1 MSLESIVNNK
11 LVDMEPSAVLC
22 YGEIG
27 IDNIIQADGL
37 PSPENAIFPTS
48 DSYHGGGA
56 AANTAVWL
64 ATLGV
69 KVKLTGN
76 VIGRDE
82 YGDQILQ
89 GLRRHPNID
98 LSLVEQRDGVTTP
111 FTRAIVT
118 PDGER
123 SFLIFWY
130 PQAPKV
136 TLTKGMLEGA
146 KFLALDLYG
155 GPERLATAQ
164 LAFENGVSTAI
175 GDVVWPDHPA
185 LPFTSI
191 ATNSG
196 PYIREHFPG
205 VDVRQHARRLQSIS
219 KGIVI
224 TTDGPITVH
233 ALDAQGNGFTIQPP
247 TTTPVDATG
256 AGDAFRAG
264 LLYGLLHGFD
274 LPRSLRWAVAC
285 GSLKVR
291 NVGAATTLPGLQ
303 EIEALAGSLQPQ
315 AEL

>member
-1 MSLESIVNNK
+1 MCEVF
-11 LVDMEPSAVLC
+11 C

-37 PSPENAIFPTS
+37 PSPENAVFPTS

-69 KVKLTGN
+69 KVKLSGN
-76 VIGRDE
+76 VIGHDS
-82 YGDQILQ
+82 YGEMILER
-89 GLRRHPNID
+89 LRKHALID
-98 LSLVEQRDGVTTP
+98 LSLVVQRGEVITP

-136 TLTKGMLEGA
+136 QLTKEMLQGI
-146 KFLALDLYG
+146 KYLALDLYG
-155 GPERLATAQ
+155 GPERLETAR
-164 LAFENGVSTAI
+164 LAFEAGVSTAI
-175 GDVVWPDHPA
+175 GDIIWPDHPA

-196 PYIREHFPG
+196 AYIRQHFPD
-205 VDVRQHARRLQSIS
+205 VDIRQHARTLQSIS
-219 KGIVI
+219 KGMII
-224 TTDGPITVH
+224 TTDGPRAVH
-233 ALDAQGNGFTIQPP
+233 VLDEQGKGFTVQPP
-247 TTTPVDATG
+247 AVTAVDATG

-264 LLYGLLHGFD
+264 LLYGLLGGFN
-274 LPRSLRWAVAC
+274 LPRSVCWGIAA
-285 GSLKVR
+285 GSLKVQ
-291 NVGAATTLPGLQ
+291 NLGAATTLPTID
-303 EIEALAGSLQPQ
+303 EIETIANSLQIQP
-315 AEL
+315 ES

>member
-1 MSLESIVNNK
+1 MGTCE
-11 LVDMEPSAVLC
+11 VLC

-37 PSPENAIFPTS
+37 PSPENAIFPKS

-56 AANTAVWL
+56 ASNTAVWL
-64 ATLGV
+64 AILGV

-76 VIGRDE
+76 VIGRDP
-82 YGDQILQ
+82 YGDLIME
-89 GLRRHPNID
+89 GLRKQSNID
-98 LSLVEQRDGVTTP
+98 LSLVEQREEVTTP

-130 PQAPKV
+130 PQASKIQ
-136 TLTKGMLEGA
+136 LTKEMLEGVRY
-146 KFLALDLYG
+146 LALDLYG

-164 LAFENGVSTAI
+164 LAFESGVSTTV

-196 PYIREHFPG
+196 PYIRQSFPG
-205 VDVRQHARRLQSIS
+205 VDVHQHARKLQSIS

-224 TTDGPITVH
+224 TTDGSQMVH
-233 ALDAQGNGFTIQPP
+233 ALDAQGNGFTVQPP
-247 TTTPVDATG
+247 ATIAIDATG

-264 LLYGLLHGFD
+264 LLYGLLRGFD
-274 LPRSLRWAVAC
+274 LPRSVCWGVAA
-285 GSLKVR
+285 GSLKVK
-291 NVGAATTLPGLQ
+291 NLGAATTLPDFQ
-303 EIEALAGSLQPQ
+303 EIEALANHLQTQP
-315 AEL
+315 EI

>member
-1 MSLESIVNNK
+1 
-11 LVDMEPSAVLC
+11 MEREGRLKRCEVLC

-37 PSPENAIFPTS
+37 PSPENAVFPRS

-64 ATLGV
+64 AALGV
-69 KVKLTGN
+69 RVKLTGN
-76 VIGRDE
+76 AIGRDP
-82 YGDQILQ
+82 YGNMIME
-89 GLRRHPNID
+89 GLRKHPNIE
-98 LSLVEQRDGVTTP
+98 LSLVEEREEVTTP

-130 PQAPKV
+130 RQAPKV
-136 TLTKGMLEGA
+136 SLTRQMLEGV
-146 KFLALDLYG
+146 KYLALDLYG
-155 GPERLATAQ
+155 GPERLETAR
-164 LAFENGVSTAI
+164 LAFESGVSTAI
-175 GDVVWPDHPA
+175 GDVIWPDHPA
-185 LPFTSI
+185 LLLTSI

-196 PYIREHFPG
+196 PYIRQAFPG

-224 TTDGPITVH
+224 TTDGPHMVY
-233 ALDAQGNGFTIQPP
+233 ALDPHGHGFTVKPP
-247 TTTPVDATG
+247 SVTAVDATG

-264 LLYGLLHGFD
+264 LLYGLLRGLD
-274 LPRSLRWAVAC
+274 LPRSLCWGVAA

-291 NVGAATTLPGLQ
+291 NLGAATTLPDFK
-303 EIEALAGSLQPQ
+303 EIETLANRLQVQPEQ
-315 AEL
+315 

>member
-1 MSLESIVNNK
+1 MCE
-11 LVDMEPSAVLC
+11 VLC

-64 ATLGV
+64 AALGV
-69 KVKLTGN
+69 SVKLSGN
-76 VIGRDE
+76 VIGHDA
-82 YGDQILQ
+82 YGELILER
-89 GLRRHPNID
+89 LRKHAQID
-98 LSLVEQRDGVTTP
+98 LSLVEQRHGVITP

-136 TLTKGMLEGA
+136 QLTKEMLQGI

-155 GPERLATAQ
+155 GPERLESAR
-164 LAFENGVSTAI
+164 LAFESGVSTVI
-175 GDVVWPDHPA
+175 GDVIWPDHPA

-196 PYIREHFPG
+196 AYIRQSFPN
-205 VDVRQHARRLQSIS
+205 VDIRHHARALQSIS

-224 TTDGPITVH
+224 TTDGPQMVH
-233 ALDAQGNGFTIQPP
+233 ALDAQGYGFTVQPP
-247 TTTPVDATG
+247 AVTAMDATG

-264 LLYGLLHGFD
+264 LLYGLLRGLD
-274 LPRSLRWAVAC
+274 LPRSVCWGVAAGC
-285 GSLKVR
+285 LKVR
-291 NVGAATTLPGLQ
+291 NLGAATTLPAFHEL
-303 EIEALAGSLQPQ
+303 EALANSLQPQ
-315 AEL
+315 PE

>member
-1 MSLESIVNNK
+1 MCE
-11 LVDMEPSAVLC
+11 VLC

-64 ATLGV
+64 AALGV
-69 KVKLTGN
+69 SVKLSGN
-76 VIGRDE
+76 VIGHDA
-82 YGDQILQ
+82 YGELILER
-89 GLRRHPNID
+89 LRKHAQID
-98 LSLVEQRDGVTTP
+98 LSLVEQRDGVITP

-136 TLTKGMLEGA
+136 QLTKEMLQGI
-146 KFLALDLYG
+146 KYLALDLYG
-155 GPERLATAQ
+155 GPERLESAR
-164 LAFENGVSTAI
+164 LAFESGVSTVI
-175 GDVVWPDHPA
+175 GDVIWPDHPA

-196 PYIREHFPG
+196 AYIRQSFPN
-205 VDVRQHARRLQSIS
+205 VDIRHHARALQSIS

-224 TTDGPITVH
+224 TTDGPQMVH
-233 ALDAQGNGFTIQPP
+233 ALDAQGYGFTVQPP
-247 TTTPVDATG
+247 AVTAMDATG

-264 LLYGLLHGFD
+264 LLYGLLRGLD
-274 LPRSLRWAVAC
+274 LPRSVCWGVAAGC
-285 GSLKVR
+285 LKVR
-291 NVGAATTLPGLQ
+291 NLGAATTLPAFHEL
-303 EIEALAGSLQPQ
+303 EALANSLQPQ
-315 AEL
+315 PE

>member
-1 MSLESIVNNK
+1 
-11 LVDMEPSAVLC
+11 METSEVLC

-37 PSPENAIFPTS
+37 PSPESAIFPKS

-64 ATLGV
+64 AHLGV

-76 VIGRDE
+76 VIGQDS
-82 YGDQILQ
+82 YGDMILE
-89 GLRRHPNID
+89 GLRKHLRID
-98 LSLVEQRDGVTTP
+98 LNLTEQREGVTTP

-136 TLTKGMLEGA
+136 TLIKEMLDGV

-155 GPERLATAQ
+155 GPERLATAR
-164 LAFENGVSTAI
+164 LAYECGVSTAI
-175 GDVVWPDHPA
+175 GDVIWPDHPA

-196 PYIREHFPG
+196 PFIRQHFPG
-205 VDVRQHARRLQSIS
+205 VDVRQHARKLQAIC
-219 KGIVI
+219 KGIMI
-224 TTDGPITVH
+224 TTDGPRIVH
-233 ALDAQGNGFTIQPP
+233 ALDVQGNGFTVQPP
-247 TTTPVDATG
+247 ATTAIDATG

-264 LLYGLLHGFD
+264 LLFGLLHGFD
-274 LPRSLRWAVAC
+274 LPRSVCWGVAT
-285 GSLKVR
+285 GSLKVK
-291 NVGAATTLPGLQ
+291 NLGAATTLPEFK
-303 EIEALAGSLQPQ
+303 EIETLANSLQAQP
-315 AEL
+315 EL

>member
-1 MSLESIVNNK
+1 
-11 LVDMEPSAVLC
+11 MERSEVLC

-27 IDNIIQADGL
+27 IDNIIQTDGL
-37 PSPENAIFPTS
+37 PSPENAVFPTS

-64 ATLGV
+64 ANLGV

-76 VIGRDE
+76 AIGRDP
-82 YGDQILQ
+82 YGDSILE
-89 GLRRHPNID
+89 GLRKHPKID
-98 LSLVEQRDGVTTP
+98 LSLVEQREGVTTP
-111 FTRAIVT
+111 FTRALVT

-130 PQAPKV
+130 PQAPKI
-136 TLTKGMLEGA
+136 TLTKEMLDGI
-146 KFLALDLYG
+146 KYLALDLYG
-155 GPERLATAQ
+155 GPERLATAR
-164 LAFENGVSTAI
+164 LAFGSGVSTAI
-175 GDVVWPDHPA
+175 GDVIWPEHPA

-196 PYIREHFPG
+196 PYIRQHFPG

-224 TTDGPITVH
+224 TTDGPRTVH
-233 ALDAQGNGFTIQPP
+233 ALDTQGNGFTIEPP
-247 TTTPVDATG
+247 ATTAVDATG

-264 LLYGLLHGFD
+264 LLYGLLRGFD
-274 LPRSLRWAVAC
+274 LPRSLCWGVAT

-291 NVGAATTLPGLQ
+291 SLGAATTLPDLR
-303 EIEALAGSLQPQ
+303 EVEALANSLQPQ
-315 AEL
+315 PET

>member
-1 MSLESIVNNK
+1 
-11 LVDMEPSAVLC
+11 METYEVLC

-37 PSPENAIFPTS
+37 PTPETAIFPKS

-56 AANTAVWL
+56 ASNTSVWL
-64 ATLGV
+64 AALGV

-76 VIGRDE
+76 VIGSDA
-82 YGDQILQ
+82 YGNMIME
-89 GLRRHPNID
+89 GLGKYSNID
-98 LSLVEQRDGVTTP
+98 LSLVEQREGITTP

-130 PQAPKV
+130 PQAPKIP
-136 TLTKGMLEGA
+136 LTKEMLEGA
-146 KFLALDLYG
+146 RYLALDLYG
-155 GPERLATAQ
+155 GPERFDTAQ
-164 LAFENGVSTAI
+164 LAFESEVSTAI
-175 GDVVWPDHPA
+175 GDVIWPDHPV

-196 PYIREHFPG
+196 SYIRQSYPG

-224 TTDGPITVH
+224 TTDGPRIVH

-247 TTTPVDATG
+247 ATTAIDATG
-256 AGDAFRAG
+256 AGDAFRSG
-264 LLYGLLHGFD
+264 LLYGLLRGFD
-274 LPRSLRWAVAC
+274 LPRSLCWGVAA
-285 GSLKVR
+285 GSLKVK
-291 NVGAATTLPGLQ
+291 NLGAATTVPDFK
-303 EIEALAGSLQPQ
+303 EIEALANSIQAQP
-315 AEL
+315 EH